1 MATNTEEEIQ
11 VPEVELN
18 IYKPKNPVEVKIVKS
33 EIVTSSA
40 SPNFVRHVEFDVSGT
55 DLENNV
61 LPGQALGVLA
71 EGEDESGRPH
81 KVRLY
86 STSSPTGG
94 EDGNGKIYSTTVK
107 RVIDEHWDNHS
118 LFTGV
123 CSNYLCNLEVGD
135 TLMMTGPSGRRFLLP
150 EKKED
155 YNYIFLATG
164 TGIAPFRGMIIDLI
178 NEGVKSDMVLAF
190 GCPYRT
196 DLLYQKEFEA
206 FDKKTENFHYLP
218 FVSRE
223 DPRPDGTKPYVQYSL
238 LDRNDLMMPILKKDN
253 TLIYVC
259 GLKGMET
266 GIFQI
271 LAQLGLY
278 DYIELK
284 EELQEVDPLNWTR
297 DQVSKLV
304 KPGNRMFLEVY

>member
-1 MATNTEEEIQ
+1 MATNTEDEIR
-11 VPEVELN
+11 VPDVELN

-55 DLENNV
+55 DLEGNV

-71 EGEDESGRPH
+71 EGEDENGRPH

-94 EDGNGKIYSTTVK
+94 EDGQGKIYSTTVK

-164 TGIAPFRGMIIDLI
+164 TGIAPFRGMIMDLI
-178 NEGVKSDMVLAF
+178 SEKAPSDVVLAF

-196 DLLYQKEFEA
+196 DLLYQETFEA
-206 FDKKTENFHYLP
+206 FDEENDNFHYLP

-238 LDRNDLMMPILKKDN
+238 LDRKELMMPILEKEN

-278 DYIELK
+278 DYMELK
-284 EELQEVDPLNWTR
+284 DELQGTDPLTWSR